1 MLEHKMDYKVSDRS
15 VSARSALLFVAKVAA
30 RLVLRGVSC
39 LSSQLLTQ
47 SAVDSVSC
55 ATTMRRPPYF
65 PLRAKESEPYINGH
79 STYVQWR
86 KTQPW
91 QSFHYFLNSVVI
103 NVSIC
108 RGILKGPNPKCYVL
122 YFSMTV

>member
-47 SAVDSVSC
+47 SAVRLQCEERHISHYGRKNQNRIS
-55 ATTMRRPPYF
+55 Y
-65 PLRAKESEPYINGH
+65 GH
-79 STYVQWR
+79 SMSSGLQR
-86 KTQPW
+86 NHG
-91 QSFHYFLNSVVI
+91 SHFIIF
-103 NVSIC
+103 
-108 RGILKGPNPKCYVL
+108 
-122 YFSMTV
+122 

>member
-47 SAVDSVSC
+47 SAVRLQCEHRHISHSGRKNQTRIFTVI
-55 ATTMRRPPYF
+55 
-65 PLRAKESEPYINGH
+65 LRMSSG
-79 STYVQWR
+79 V
-86 KTQPW
+86 
-91 QSFHYFLNSVVI
+91 
-103 NVSIC
+103 
-108 RGILKGPNPKCYVL
+108 KCNHGSH
-122 YFSMTV
+122 FIIF